1 LPQRTLKRSVVIYG
15 QGLQSGVKTG
25 MILSPMPANS
35 GVMFGDIATGETV
48 PAEAAFVESTG
59 YATTLRRG
67 LVTARTV
74 EHIMATLHM
83 YGITNVLVKIG
94 GEVPFMD
101 GSARDFC
108 QLIEE
113 AGVEEQAAE
122 APVLQVRR
130 RHVWG
135 REEPGQKHF
144 VVEPAPHL
152 TLQYHLEYPPP
163 IGRQEFTFVAQG
175 PAHFKQVIAPAR
187 TFGFV
192 KEIEHLHA
200 LGMANG
206 GRLTNVILVDDSR
219 VINTELR
226 FPDEFVRH
234 KVLDL
239 LGDLYL
245 TGRFVQ
251 GKITAYW
258 TGHTEN
264 LALVKFLLTLTDEA

>member
-1 LPQRTLKRSVVIYG
+1 
-15 QGLQSGVKTG
+15 
-25 MILSPMPANS
+25 
-35 GVMFGDIATGETV
+35 
-48 PAEAAFVESTG
+48 
-59 YATTLRRG
+59 
-67 LVTARTV
+67 
-74 EHIMATLHM
+74 
-83 YGITNVLVKIG
+83 
-94 GEVPFMD
+94 
-101 GSARDFC
+101 
-108 QLIEE
+108 LIEE
-113 AGVEEQAAE
+113 AEVEEQAAE
-122 APVLQVRR
+122 VPILKIRS

-144 VVEPAPHL
+144 IIEPAPQL
-152 TLQYHLEYPPP
+152 TLHYHLEYPAP
-163 IGRQEFTFVAQG
+163 IGRQEFTFACQG
-175 PAHFKQVIAPAR
+175 PEHFKQVIAPAR

-192 KEIEHLHA
+192 KEIEQLHA

-206 GRLTNVILVDDSR
+206 GRLTNFILVDDSR
-219 VINTELR
+219 VINTALR

-264 LALVKFLLTLTDEA
+264 LALVKFLLALPSEA